1 MDIVPAVGQPVDM
14 AAQGGYAPVGS
25 AGAETGHDDRD
36 LHHRPAVSALTGVS
50 RGDPFS
56 AGTAAPWSVG
66 AGWPGET
73 VRVPYF
79 HIRPHG
85 AMDMPPLWKSAK
97 TADSHKGFGRLRFP
111 HSHSDPSPISCPLF
125 LNMPSP
131 IGTTMGATCTRA
143 SPTVRRY
150 RIRCQ
155 LALALGEASVWLPF
169 GSEGKIISIV
179 TDVPDRPWTV
189 EYRPRRILA
198 IRLQALGDVVVTL
211 PYLQALRRALG
222 CAEIDLLTRREVA
235 DVPANVVLFRRVYR
249 IGGGRR
255 FRGQL
260 LSALLLQP
268 LLLVN
273 KYDVVLDLQN
283 NRLSRLVRRSLRS
296 TAWSSFDRFSP
307 LPAGERT
314 RRTIED
320 AGFPLPRVTAGLDL
334 KEGNRG
340 LQILKHAGGAVDRE
354 LVVLSPEGASPTRNW
369 PLDHYADFAR
379 LWCARRPAQFVILGL
394 PWLKAKAAA
403 LQAQLG
409 NDLVNLVGQTT
420 ASQALAIVQAA
431 QLVIS
436 EDCGLM
442 HMAWVSGVPTLA
454 LFGSTRHDWSAPLG
468 PHSRCL
474 HSGDLPRGACMD
486 ASCRF
491 GDVHCLTRYTP
502 EFVVE
507 QAEELVQI
515 SRHAERTITPAF
527 PASV

>member
-1 MDIVPAVGQPVDM
+1 M
-14 AAQGGYAPVGS
+14 
-25 AGAETGHDDRD
+25 E
-36 LHHRPAVSALTGVS
+36 
-50 RGDPFS
+50 
-56 AGTAAPWSVG
+56 
-66 AGWPGET
+66 
-73 VRVPYF
+73 
-79 HIRPHG
+79 
-85 AMDMPPLWKSAK
+85 MPPLWKSAK

-143 SPTVRRY
+143 SPPVRRY
-150 RIRCQ
+150 RVRCQ

-340 LQILKHAGGAVDRE
+340 LQILQHAGGAVDRE

-369 PLDHYADFAR
+369 PLDRYADFAR
-379 LWCARRPAQFVILGL
+379 LWRARRPAQFVILGL
-394 PWLKAKAAA
+394 PWLEAKAAA

-507 QAEELVQI
+507 QAEELVQT